1 MSLADWMAWG
11 GFVSLSVAVGLAI
24 FWGVGAFYH
33 LRYYRAR
40 ADAPETWKCQPKRFL
55 KPAQQREAMI
65 MSSSALS
72 MGGIISGSIVFLL
85 SRGLETPLYY
95 RVSDHGWLYTI
106 ASSLLFFVVVDALA
120 YYCHR
125 ALHQKWLFRRI
136 HRWHHRYVATTPFV
150 ATAVHPVELLTF
162 QALTFLPLF
171 LFPVHAAAAAVV
183 LIYVLAFNV
192 IDHSGVDLDSRLPW
206 QPSSRFHDDHHA
218 YFHCNFGQHLTL
230 WDRLHGT
237 LRRADR
243 VYGESVFGGKGRAL
257 SEAAAEAPAQ
267 SSLPEGAPDSASP
280 RAPEQCRS

>member
-106 ASSLLFFVVVDALA
+106 ASSLLFFVVVEVEVV
-120 YYCHR
+120 
-125 ALHQKWLFRRI
+125 K
-136 HRWHHRYVATTPFV
+136 VA
-150 ATAVHPVELLTF
+150 PVIED
-162 QALTFLPLF
+162 QEF
-171 LFPVHAAAAAVV
+171 LFITAAAV
-183 LIYVLAFNV
+183 
-192 IDHSGVDLDSRLPW
+192 GVKPK
-206 QPSSRFHDDHHA
+206 Q
-218 YFHCNFGQHLTL
+218 T
-230 WDRLHGT
+230 GT
-237 LRRADR
+237 
-243 VYGESVFGGKGRAL
+243 
-257 SEAAAEAPAQ
+257 
-267 SSLPEGAPDSASP
+267 
-280 RAPEQCRS
+280 